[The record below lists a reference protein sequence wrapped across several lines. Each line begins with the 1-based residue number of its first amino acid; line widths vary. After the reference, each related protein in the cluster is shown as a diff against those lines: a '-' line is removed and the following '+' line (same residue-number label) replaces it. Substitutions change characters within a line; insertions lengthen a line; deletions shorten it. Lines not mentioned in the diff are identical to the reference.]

1 MLAILMAG
9 SLLGEPAT
17 PSDRSLTGRT
27 ALVFSTVGQSEW
39 CPAGSL
45 LLDLSSGEYKFTARA
60 SRPLC
65 SNPNLERPVQR
76 GRLDSERL
84 EELQSSHRRAQ
95 AEGLDSCRNGR
106 RGEVVVSNGG
116 ERILVLTSGAGSMA
130 APDELGCWTD
140 AARAL
145 HQALSDAFPSP
156 R

>member
-1 MLAILMAG
+1 MLAILMAA
-9 SLLGEPAT
+9 SLLGQPAT
-17 PSDRSLTGRT
+17 PADSSLKGRT

-45 LLDLSSGEYKFTARA
+45 LLDLSSGEYSFTARA
-60 SRPLC
+60 SRTIC
-65 SNPNLERPVQR
+65 SNPDLERPVKV
-76 GRLDSERL
+76 GRLESRHL
-84 EELQSSHRRAQ
+84 QELQVAYRRAQ
-95 AEGLDSCRNGR
+95 VEGLDSCREGR

-116 ERILVLTSGAGSMA
+116 DQILVLTSGARSIA